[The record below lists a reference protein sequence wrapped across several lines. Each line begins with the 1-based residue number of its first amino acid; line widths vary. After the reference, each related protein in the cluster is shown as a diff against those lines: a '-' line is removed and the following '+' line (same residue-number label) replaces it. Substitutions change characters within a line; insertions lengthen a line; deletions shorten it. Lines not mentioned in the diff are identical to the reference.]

1 MKKAQLFAGFALF
14 GALAMSASAAETAWW
29 SVDFDSKTIEQITNA
44 ADPAYATGQFARD
57 AEADQSAIVVWDK
70 EDTKVGTEV
79 LKLDTQGTD
88 LSWTPV
94 AASGTYNT
102 VYIDSDIYF
111 VGSDTEPSAAQFDSA
126 EAPVQTA
133 IFLKN
138 TTDDQG
144 NVTASTLCA
153 YSFDIE
159 TSANVWREL
168 PNAGIADNSWAHI
181 RVTVDYSGGD
191 PTFSVFVDGVRQGDA
206 NGTTSFT
213 IANPGSFEGAT
224 LRKLNSVA
232 FRGTGAVDNFAGSF
246 EDKQAVTYTLASTT
260 YFDGTV
266 TEEKGYA
273 IDPVSIPEGTAS
285 ITLTIPKFC
294 GVETSETEPF
304 TGTIKKLILT
314 NIDGTVEEF
323 TLSVD
328 VESPTFETTV
338 TSGDASRLDTT
349 DDVDIYIQYATTGI
363 SANPA
368 NVVVYYESQG
378 YTPPSAD
385 PVVPSISGEGLPA
398 GTAPVELTADNSFV
412 VRFVAPEAG
421 VTYTLQAAGAIG
433 SAFADTVVSKTSSE
447 SGEVIELV
455 APPSEEPSQFFRVKA
470 SR

>member
-29 SVDFDSKTIEQITNA
+29 SVDFAGKTIEQITNA

-111 VGSDTEPSAAQFDSA
+111 VGSDTEPSAAQFDSK

-153 YSFDIE
+153 YTFDAA

-181 RVTVDYSGGD
+181 RVTVDYSGGY
-191 PTFSVFVDGVRQGDA
+191 PMFSVFVDGVLQGDA
-206 NGTTSFT
+206 NGTESFT
-213 IANPGSFEGAT
+213 VANAESFKGSSN
-224 LRKLNSVA
+224 RKLNSVA

-246 EDKQAVTYTLASTT
+246 EDKQAVTYTLASTV
-260 YFDGTV
+260 YFDGAV
-266 TEEKGYA
+266 TEADGYA
-273 IDPVSIPEGTAS
+273 IGAVYIPEGTAS

-294 GVETSETEPF
+294 GIDDAAGTF
-304 TGTIKKLILT
+304 AGTIKKLILT

-328 VESPTFETTV
+328 VASPTFETTV
-338 TSGDASRLDTT
+338 TSGDASRLVFGEAY
-349 DDVDIYIQYATTGI
+349 DVLDVEYNTTGI

-368 NVVVYYESQG
+368 NIVVYYESEG

-385 PVVPSISGEGLPA
+385 PIVPSISGEGLPA

>member
-29 SVDFDSKTIEQITNA
+29 SVDFAGKTIEQITNA

-111 VGSDTEPSAAQFDSA
+111 VGSDTEPSAAQFDSK

-153 YSFDIE
+153 YTFDAA
-159 TSANVWREL
+159 TSANVWCEL

-181 RVTVDYSGGD
+181 RVTVDYSGGY
-191 PTFSVFVDGVRQGDA
+191 PTFSVFVNNVLQGDA

-213 IANPGSFEGAT
+213 VANAQSFKGSSN
-224 LRKLNSVA
+224 RKLNSVA

-246 EDKQAVTYTLASTT
+246 EDKQAVTYTLANTV
-260 YFDGTV
+260 YFDGAV
-266 TEEKGYA
+266 TEEDGYA
-273 IDPVSIPEGTAS
+273 IGAASIPEGTAS
-285 ITLTIPKFC
+285 ITLTLPKFC
-294 GVETSETEPF
+294 GIDEAAGTF
-304 TGTIKKLILT
+304 AGTIKKIILT

-328 VESPTFETTV
+328 LDSPTFETTV
-338 TSGDASRLDTT
+338 TSGEAERLVIG
-349 DDVDIYIQYATTGI
+349 DDVIDIEYNTTGI

-368 NVVVYYESQG
+368 NVVVYYESEG

-385 PVVPSISGEGLPA
+385 PVVPSISGEGLPD

-433 SAFADTVVSKTSSE
+433 SAFADTEVSKTSAE
-447 SGEVIELV
+447 IGEVIELV
-455 APPSEEPSQFFRVKA
+455 APPSEAPSQFFRVKA

>member
-29 SVDFDSKTIEQITNA
+29 SVDFAGKTIEQITNA

-294 GVETSETEPF
+294 GVGTSETEPF

-314 NIDGTVEEF
+314 NIDGSVEEF
-323 TLSVD
+323 TFEVD
-328 VESPTFETTV
+328 LNSEMFDTTV
-338 TSGDASRLDTT
+338 TSGDASRW
-349 DDVDIYIQYATTGI
+349 VMNEINMDIVYTTTGI

-368 NVVVYYESQG
+368 NVVVYYESEG

-385 PVVPSISGEGLPA
+385 PVVPSISGEGLPD

>member
-70 EDTKVGTEV
+70 EDVHVGTEV

-111 VGSDTEPSAAQFDSA
+111 VGSDTEPSAAQFESA

-153 YSFDIE
+153 YAFDAA
-159 TSANVWREL
+159 TKGNVWKEL
-168 PNAGIADNSWAHI
+168 PNAGITDNSWAHI
-181 RVTVDYSGGD
+181 RVTVNYDGLD
-191 PTFSVFVDGVRQGDA
+191 PMFSVYVNDVLQGDA

-213 IANPGSFEGAT
+213 VANADSFKAASK
-224 LRKLNSVA
+224 RKLNSVA
-232 FRGTGAVDNFAGSF
+232 FRGTGAVDNFAGAF
-246 EDKQAVTYTLASTT
+246 EDKQAVIYKLANTV
-260 YFDGTV
+260 YFDGAV
-266 TEEKGYA
+266 SKAYA
-273 IDPVSIPEGTAS
+273 IAETSIPEGTAKV
-285 ITLTIPKFC
+285 TLSFPKFC
-294 GVETSETEPF
+294 GVDYDL
-304 TGTIKKLILT
+304 GTYAGTVKKIVLT
-314 NIDGTVEEF
+314 NIDGSVEEF
-323 TLSVD
+323 TFSVD
-328 VESPTFETTV
+328 TNTAMFDTTV
-338 TSGDASRLDTT
+338 TSGDASRWVMSET
-349 DDVDIYIQYATTGI
+349 DMDIVYDTTGI
-363 SANPA
+363 AANPA
-368 NVVVYYESQG
+368 NVVVYYESEG

-385 PVVPSISGEGLPA
+385 PIVPSISGEGLPA